1 MISADGF
8 LMPTKKGQTAPDLRY
23 FQQRS
28 GTIRNH
34 PT

>member
-23 FQQRS
+23 FNNAPAR
-28 GTIRNH
+28 
-34 PT
+34 